1 MRGIRPVSLLVVI
14 VACLVAGFTPATA
27 QSKSGWNRVSSS
39 TTGPVSVVYLV
50 RHAEKLDDTTTK
62 DPALSE
68 EGEVRA
74 MELAR
79 MLADAG
85 ITHVWSTDLKRTRL
99 TAKPLAERSGITVST
114 YDPGKLDQLAI
125 RLKTTPGRHLVVGH
139 SNTTPDVV
147 KHLGGEP
154 GPAISDTEYD
164 RFYVVLLSP
173 EGAATVVL
181 RYGSSR

>member
-1 MRGIRPVSLLVVI
+1 MRCIRAVSLLVVA
-14 VACLVAGFTPATA
+14 VLLVAGAFRTAAA
-27 QSKSGWNRVSSS
+27 QSNSGWNRVAST
-39 TTGPVSVVYLV
+39 TTGPGSVVYLV
-50 RHAEKLDDTTTK
+50 RHAEKADTSK

-68 EGEVRA
+68 AGEARA

-79 MLADAG
+79 MLIDAG

-147 KHLGGEP
+147 KHLGGDP
-154 GPAISDTEYD
+154 GPAISETEYD
-164 RFYVVLLSP
+164 RFYVVVLSP